1 MYETRSLVTRS
12 IFQNRFK
19 RNFPTA
25 KGGRRGSHERDHLGE
40 PQEEIRSAWGD
51 HRRSG
56 RTPEKEGVVE
66 VGGVI
71 GSPAWI
77 SPRISMPS

>member
-1 MYETRSLVTRS
+1 VTRS

-71 GSPAWI
+71 LSSIVINFSKIDLRSG
-77 SPRISMPS
+77 